1 MFFIGQPAVLVLIE
15 LAANYPGSLKSLQ
28 AATVVPPAEIA
39 FHLTGEVTTGRF
51 EWCSL
56 RNFNKRPAG
65 GIDHSVGIREAALIS
80 APKSVVM
87 QLVLDS
93 ITAPATAQETNLGF
107 WIYNWKP
114 FW

>member
-51 EWCSL
+51 E
-56 RNFNKRPAG
+56 
-65 GIDHSVGIREAALIS
+65 
-80 APKSVVM
+80 
-87 QLVLDS
+87 
-93 ITAPATAQETNLGF
+93 
-107 WIYNWKP
+107 
-114 FW
+114 